1 MTGDGTEWIA
11 RDVGRVLTEGE
22 KVLAVAPQNRIRSPL
37 KPDLAVVTNRR
48 LILYRPKLLGRMDME
63 DFLWQDV
70 TEIRIRTEILGATL
84 AVTAQRREPDG
95 TVRARTGVVDGL
107 EKVAALRL
115 YAAAQQLEQEWREK
129 NRIRQMEEERARSG
143 GVFLHGASVTGLAPS
158 GAGSQASVDDRLAK
172 LKSLHAKGLITDAE
186 YEARKTQIIAEL

>member
-1 MTGDGTEWIA
+1 VTGEGTERIA
-11 RDVGRVLTEGE
+11 RDVERVLTEGE
-22 KVLAVAPQNRIRSPL
+22 KVLAVASQSRIRSPL
-37 KPDLAVVTNRR
+37 KPDSAVVTNRR

-70 TEIRIRTEILGATL
+70 TEIRIRTEILGAVLT
-84 AVTAQRREPDG
+84 VTAQRREADG

-107 EKVAALRL
+107 VRAAALRL

-143 GVFLHGASVTGLAPS
+143 GVFLHGAGAPS
-158 GAGSQASVDDRLAK
+158 GAGAQASVDDRLAK
-172 LKSLHAKGLITDAE
+172 LKSLHEKGLITDAE